1 MRPRALSAVPAAP
14 RPRTSTYGFDGI
26 LNQYVYRDKVNLM
39 QPDILGRVRLEP
51 YFYLPAENM
60 RVEFKIG

>member
-39 QPDILGRVRLEP
+39 QPDILGRGAVFLSACGKHEGG
-51 YFYLPAENM
+51 
-60 RVEFKIG
+60 I